1 MSDANGPPREEL
13 GQIFKHLISLRK
25 ENKQC
30 FDCGAKNP
38 SWASATYGIYICL
51 DCSSRHRNMG
61 VHISFVR
68 STTLDSWSWSQL
80 RLMKVGGNGPAFD
93 YFSRNGGSSYLSPGA
108 EAKTKYTSGTA
119 RSYKEELAKRVQE
132 DARGGPVG
140 ARVAFPGLSLNSG
153 VGGASADAPASSNA
167 KSANDEDDFFDDWD
181 KPAAPKAAPAKAVP
195 TGPPGI
201 GVRRPAAPTPSTVAS
216 SAVPTSNTGSATS
229 SGFNTPER
237 SSTPTTTTSKTLNA
251 GRSAS
256 GASGRKGALGATKIN
271 TGGSGLAKGKLGGV
285 KKASAPIDFEE
296 AERKAKEEEKKAKE
310 MEEQALKEKESFE
323 QAEAM
328 AKAAIQAANASQA
341 AQQLANASNGSAT
354 SPSSAHSP
362 SHNRKPSQEVERLGM
377 GFGRLNMGAQ
387 RVAAQNARSK
397 EAAAAANG
405 SAYDEPS
412 YARSKFSSQKSISSD
427 QYFERGGYDPNMS
440 SEAKERLQSFAGQ
453 SSISSNQ
460 YFGRDDEEDEGGMGG
475 GAGYGNSAADGEDWA
490 GDFEQTA
497 RDYYQRFMANPD
509 VQSGIESFRSGAMKL
524 SQYLEDMS
532 RNGG

>member
-13 GQIFKHLISLRK
+13 AQIFKHLISLRK

-93 YFSRNGGSSYLSPGA
+93 YFSRHGGSSYLSPGA
-108 EAKTKYTSGTA
+108 EAKIKYTSGTA
-119 RSYKEELAKRVQE
+119 RSYKEELTKRVQE

-140 ARVAFPGLSLNSG
+140 ARVAFPGLSLGSG
-153 VGGASADAPASSNA
+153 AGNASANAPASGTTKA
-167 KSANDEDDFFDDWD
+167 GNDEEDFFDDWD
-181 KPAAPKAAPAKAVP
+181 KPAAPKAAPVKAAP

-201 GVRRPAAPTPSTVAS
+201 GVRRPAAPTPSAVAA
-216 SAVPTSNTGSATS
+216 SAVPTNTGSATS

-251 GRSAS
+251 GRSTS
-256 GASGRKGALGATKIN
+256 GAGGRKGALGATKIN
-271 TGGSGLAKGKLGGV
+271 AGGSGLAKGKLGGV
-285 KKASAPIDFEE
+285 KKAAAPIDFEE
-296 AERKAKEEEKKAKE
+296 AERKAKEEEKKAKQ

-328 AKAAIQAANASQA
+328 AKAAIQAASASQA
-341 AQQLANASNGSAT
+341 AAQLASASNGSAT
-354 SPSSAHSP
+354 SAGAPHSP
-362 SHNRKPSQEVERLGM
+362 PGNRRTSQEVERLGM

-412 YARSKFSSQKSISSD
+412 YARTKFSSQKSISSD

-453 SSISSNQ
+453 TSISSNQ
-460 YFGRDDEEDEGGMGG
+460 YFGRDDEEEEGGMGG
-475 GAGYGNSAADGEDWA
+475 GAGYSGSAANGEDWA

-497 RDYYQRFMANPD
+497 RDYYQRLMANPD
-509 VQSGIESFRSGAMKL
+509 VQSGIESFRAGAMKL